1 MQHPNQKPSYALG
14 FFVPYRKTPTKEIA
28 VSAAETQLNPANG
41 ASTFYLSFA
50 SILDLDQLAPL
61 FNAYRQF
68 YGCADN
74 VPEAR
79 AFLAERLATGDSK
92 IYLARNA
99 LGETLAFAQVFASF
113 SSISLC
119 RSWVLNDLYVQP
131 GYRGQH
137 IGEALLAQV
146 EKEARAAGIGM
157 LTMETGPENVRAHRI
172 YQKMGYVREMGYLH
186 FVRKLG

>member
-1 MQHPNQKPSYALG
+1 MSVAENQLSP
-14 FFVPYRKTPTKEIA
+14 
-28 VSAAETQLNPANG
+28 AAS

-50 SILDLDQLAPL
+50 SILDLDTLAPL
-61 FNAYRQF
+61 FNAYRLF
-68 YGCADN
+68 YGCTDS

-99 LGETLAFAQVFASF
+99 AGETLAFAQVFASF
-113 SSISLC
+113 SSIALC

-131 GYRGQH
+131 AYRGQQ

-146 EKEARAAGIGM
+146 EKEAQAAGIGM
-157 LTMETGPENVRAHRI
+157 ITMETGPENVRAHRI

-186 FVRKLG
+186 FVRKLGQS